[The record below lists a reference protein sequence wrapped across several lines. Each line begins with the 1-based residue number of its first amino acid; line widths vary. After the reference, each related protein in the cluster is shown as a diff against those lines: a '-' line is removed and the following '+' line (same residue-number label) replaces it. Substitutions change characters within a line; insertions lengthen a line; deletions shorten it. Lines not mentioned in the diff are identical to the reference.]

1 MRRYLYGR
9 LVKNNSLL
17 RKSVRCCMRR
27 CPFVK
32 NTLGGAGFVAL
43 DTSMYGPASEGALL
57 SKQEFSDFW
66 E

>member
-1 MRRYLYGR
+1 
-9 LVKNNSLL
+9 
-17 RKSVRCCMRR
+17 MRR